1 MKRLRLLLAT
11 LLAIVGATTGWAQD
25 NYGISIGGVDV
36 TSANYT
42 NIKASNGFTA
52 VKSGKVTFDPTANT
66 LTLNNAT
73 IQSDE
78 AYGIYVQKDALTIFL
93 IGENTISASSKS
105 AVAVTRAATITGSGS
120 LTLTSES
127 DCGIYI
133 SGSNSRTATLTI
145 KDCTISAEGV
155 WGISGRTAGCNLIVD
170 GANVSAKGTSGSICD
185 LASLTLNNS
194 SITSPSGASWDNSK
208 HAVCNTSGTPITND
222 WVKITSTVKLYAIYT
237 NSNDMLVFYYDDQF
251 NNREYTYKWAFPLDG
266 SNPDWKNS
274 TLIKKVNFHA
284 SFANYHSLTNLSKLF
299 SGCSN
304 LAEFYNLQNLNT
316 ENVTDMSQM
325 FDGCKMESIDLSHFN
340 TSKVE
345 TMNSMFYNCS
355 ALTSLNVNSFDT
367 QNVTDMDYMFRGC
380 TNLTTIYCDNDW
392 NKTGLTSSFMFTS
405 CTKLPNFDSSKT
417 DATMANPTTG
427 YFKAKEAYA
436 VKSNNKLTFYY
447 DNERVNRDGTKYDMP
462 TNTIPAWTT
471 LNDAVTDIT
480 SVDFDE
486 SFDNYHG
493 LTSTFS
499 MFRWLT
505 NLTTIDHLERLHTE
519 NVTQMHAMFYRCHNL
534 QYLNLAHLNTS
545 NVTAMDDMFG
555 YCRSMSDIVFGGV
568 TNFDTGKVKSMEG
581 MFAHCEGLTSID
593 VNNFDV
599 GNVTNMASMFSECTN
614 LETILC
620 DNDWN
625 TPKVTNSANMFYGCD
640 KLASGSSGMSYDP
653 RYLTVDYANPTT
665 GYFQTK
671 APYAV
676 LSGSTLTFRYDQ
688 DMTVSDPN
696 YFAVPLD
703 GSTPGWANNEAIT
716 TVNFDNSFDQYN
728 GLTSTKNMFKGLS
741 NLTTIKNISRL
752 HTENVT
758 NMYSMFDGC
767 SSLTSL
773 DLSSFNTG
781 NVTIMSSMFYGCS
794 RLTSLNLSGFNTEN
808 VTMMNSMFYGCN
820 GLTSLNLSGWNT
832 AKVTNMA
839 GMFRDCSSLTYLDL
853 SSFNTANV
861 TKMSYMFNNCSNLVT
876 IYVGMEWSIAGLTD
890 SGNNMFLGC
899 TSLVGGLGTTYDA
912 NHVDA
917 AYAHNDAGSVL
928 PGYLSWASA
937 YAVLSTDSKT
947 LSFYY
952 DKLKE
957 TREGTKYSLRWTS
970 TELPGWTDASNGN
983 QTITTVNIDPSM
995 ADYHALKI
1003 AKGMFFNLGLLRTIN
1018 GLEYLD
1024 TRNVTDMSFMF
1035 TLCQGLTTLDLTH
1048 FNVGKVT
1055 DMHDMFFYC
1064 TNLKT
1069 IYCNDNWKSNVVT
1082 NSDDM
1087 FTDCSRLVGAISYD
1101 GNKTNVDYA
1110 NPNDGYFTNLEAY
1123 AAYTADNTTLT
1134 FYYDNLRN
1142 TRGTTYLLNT
1152 GSNQPGWRSDGT
1164 YSSVTNVVFDASFA
1178 DARPSTTNSWF
1189 SNMEN
1194 LTSITGME
1202 YLNTSEVTNMGHM
1215 FYNCSS
1221 LTSLDL
1227 SHFNTANVTYMGAMF
1242 YNCSSLPTLDLSS
1255 FITGQVTDMGYMF
1268 SHCSSLTSLDLSHF
1282 NTANVTDM
1290 GFMFSHC
1297 SSLTSLD
1304 LSSFNTANVTNM
1316 ECMFYEC
1323 KSLTSLDLSSFNTAN
1338 VTNMKCMFYVCNR
1351 LTTIYVGTGWNTEA
1365 VTNSSSMFYV
1375 CTRIVGGKGTTFDS
1389 GHIDKEYARIDGG
1402 PDNPGYFT
1410 DKNALP
1416 ELEAYAVYTADNTTL
1431 TFYYDKLR
1439 STRGTT
1445 YNYDLNTSG
1454 DPAWRSEGISPS
1466 VTNVVFDPSF
1476 ADALPTTTSNW
1487 FCDMLN
1493 LESITG
1499 FEYLNTSAVT
1509 EMTQMFAG
1517 CSKLTSLDLSGWDV
1531 ENVSGVTGMF
1541 AFCSSL
1547 QTIDLTGWK
1556 TTNLV
1561 STAQM
1566 FFSCN
1571 SLTTVYVSDD
1581 WTTERITNS
1590 SDMFDG
1596 CSSIRGGN
1604 GTVYDANVVD
1614 KTYARIDAAGT
1625 PGYFTNKASTIPEPE
1640 VEAYAEYTASN
1651 TTLTFYYDNLR
1662 GTRTGST
1669 YLLETPSPNWT
1680 PGWITDGTKASITHV
1695 VFDSSFADARPT
1707 STHNWFYY
1715 MENLEDITNIEYL
1728 NTSEVTQMDY
1738 MFHHCSKLTT
1748 LDVSH
1753 FKTQKVT
1760 TMNNMFSDCS
1770 SLTSILFSKPGY
1782 IYSNSIGENVIDMRN
1797 MFSGCSSLTSLD
1809 LSRLDTKN
1817 VNNMNSMFRGCSSL
1831 TNINLGNFDTGKV
1844 TLMSGMFAECSS
1856 LTSLDLSSFDTEN
1869 VTDMSHMFSNCR
1881 ELTSLDLSSFN
1892 TANVTD
1898 MTYMFASCWDLASLD
1913 VSSFNTENV
1922 TDMRSMFAGCTLLTS
1937 LDVSSFNTEKVT
1949 NMHGMFYFCSSLP
1962 PLDVSSF
1969 NTANVTDMGSMFGQ
1983 CDRLTTLDL
1992 SSFNTAKVTDMSN
2005 MFYGCYAL
2013 TTICVGTGWN
2023 TDAVSTSEYMFYRCS
2038 NLVGGKGTTYDENH
2052 IDKDYARIDGG
2063 PDNPGYL
2070 TGAPYLVLNGTT
2082 LTFYDDGDNN
2092 KEGTV
2097 YNLRD
2102 WSVRA
2107 EGVGDDVT
2115 TVVFDPSFADA
2126 RPIYTVAWFYN
2137 MANLTTITGMEN
2149 LNTSEVTAMTGMFA
2163 NCTSLTTLDLSSFNT
2178 ANVENMVAMFNGC
2191 TSLTTIYAGDG
2202 WTTDKVAPAYGSA
2215 MFTNCTALVGGNGTA
2230 YATAGMVDIS
2240 FARIDGGP
2248 ESETPGYFTYK
2259 AAFKLGDVNG
2269 DGTVSIADVTA
2280 VVSYILSNGHPTGT
2294 FNIDAANADGIEGIT
2309 ISDAMAIVNL
2319 ILNK

>member
-1 MKRLRLLLAT
+1 MKGLRLLLAT
-11 LLAIVGATTGWAQD
+11 LLAIVGATTGWAQTG
-25 NYGISIGGVDV
+25 YGITIGGVEI

-52 VKSGKVTFDPTANT
+52 VKGGKVTFDPEAYT
-66 LTLNNAT
+66 LTLNGAT
-73 IQSDE
+73 IQSDQLYE
-78 AYGIYVQKDALTIFL
+78 AIGVEVTDPDKPVTIFL
-93 IGENTISASSKS
+93 IGENTVSAPGTSDHPQAGLTIKKN
-105 AVAVTRAATITGSGS
+105 VTITGSGS
-120 LTLTSES
+120 MTLTSGY
-127 DCGIYI
+127 DCGIFI
-133 SGSNSRTATLTI
+133 KASSASPATLTI
-145 KDCTISAEGV
+145 KDCTISAEGA
-155 WGISGRTAGCNLIVD
+155 WGISGNKAGCNLIVD

-427 YFKAKEAYA
+427 YFKAKEPYA
-436 VKSNNKLTFYY
+436 VKFMGKLTFYY

-519 NVTQMHAMFYRCHNL
+519 NVTQMHAMFYQCQNL
-534 QYLNLAHLNTS
+534 QYLNLAQLNTS
-545 NVTAMDDMFG
+545 NVTTMHDMFG

-620 DNDWN
+620 DNDWK

-665 GYFQTK
+665 GYFQSR

-688 DMTVSDPN
+688 DMTVGDPN

-820 GLTSLNLSGWNT
+820 RLTSLNLSGWNT

-839 GMFRDCSSLTYLDL
+839 GMFRDCSSFTYLDL

-861 TKMSYMFNNCSNLVT
+861 TKMTSMFQDCSNLVT

-983 QTITTVNIDPSM
+983 QNITTVNIDPSM

-1003 AKGMFFNLGLLRTIN
+1003 AKGMFFNLGFLRTIN

-1101 GNKTNVDYA
+1101 ANKTNVDYA
-1110 NPNDGYFTNLEAY
+1110 NPNDGYFTYLEAY

-1178 DARPSTTNSWF
+1178 DARPSTTYYWF

-1202 YLNTSEVTNMGHM
+1202 YLNTSEVTNMRSM
-1215 FYNCSS
+1215 FNNCKS

-1227 SHFNTANVTYMGAMF
+1227 SNFNTEKVTDMYGMF
-1242 YNCSSLPTLDLSS
+1242 YNCKKLMTLDLSS
-1255 FITGQVTDMGYMF
+1255 FNTEKVTNMAEMF
-1268 SHCSSLTSLDLSHF
+1268 IGCNALTSIDLSSF
-1282 NTANVTDM
+1282 NTENVTTM
-1290 GFMFSHC
+1290 GHMFRYCHA
-1297 SSLTSLD
+1297 LTSLD
-1304 LSSFNTANVTNM
+1304 LSSFNTAKVTNMSYMFNNCQKLTTLDLSSLNTSNVTNM
-1316 ECMFYEC
+1316 ESMFYNC
-1323 KSLTSLDLSSFNTAN
+1323 KA
-1338 VTNMKCMFYVCNR
+1338 
-1351 LTTIYVGTGWNTEA
+1351 LTTIYVDTGWNTEA
-1365 VTNSSSMFYV
+1365 VTNSSTMFYQ
-1375 CTRIVGGKGTTFDS
+1375 CFNLVGGKGTTFDS
-1389 GHIDKEYARIDGG
+1389 DHVDKEYARIDGG
-1402 PDNPGYFT
+1402 PSNPGYFT

-1454 DPAWRSEGISPS
+1454 DPAWRSEGISGS

-1476 ADALPTTTSNW
+1476 ADALPTTTMSW
-1487 FCDMLN
+1487 FNDMSN
-1493 LESITG
+1493 LETITG
-1499 FEYLNTSAVT
+1499 FEYLNTSEVT
-1509 EMTQMFAG
+1509 SMQMMFGA
-1517 CSKLTSLDLSGWDV
+1517 CSKLTSLDLSGWNV
-1531 ENVSGVTGMF
+1531 ENVSVAHGMF

-1547 QTIDLTGWK
+1547 QTIDLTEWK
-1556 TTNLV
+1556 TTNLT

-1566 FFSCN
+1566 FFCCN
-1571 SLTTVYVSDD
+1571 NLTTVYVSDD
-1581 WTTERITNS
+1581 WTTERVTNS
-1590 SDMFDG
+1590 GDMFDG

-1856 LTSLDLSSFDTEN
+1856 LTSLDLSSFDTQN
-1869 VTDMSHMFSNCR
+1869 VVDMSGMFYNLNLTELNLSNFD
-1881 ELTSLDLSSFN
+1881 T
-1892 TANVTD
+1892 
-1898 MTYMFASCWDLASLD
+1898 
-1913 VSSFNTENV
+1913 
-1922 TDMRSMFAGCTLLTS
+1922 G
-1937 LDVSSFNTEKVT
+1937 KVT
-1949 NMHGMFYFCSSLP
+1949 NMVMMFSDCSSL
-1962 PLDVSSF
+1962 
-1969 NTANVTDMGSMFGQ
+1969 
-1983 CDRLTTLDL
+1983 
-1992 SSFNTAKVTDMSN
+1992 
-2005 MFYGCYAL
+2005 
-2013 TTICVGTGWN
+2013 TTIYVGDGWSTEKVIYSDDMFTGC
-2023 TDAVSTSEYMFYRCS
+2023 TAI
-2038 NLVGGKGTTYDENH
+2038 VGGKGTTYDANYVDAE
-2052 IDKDYARIDGG
+2052 YAHFDGG
-2063 PDNPGYL
+2063 ISYPGYFTAL
-2070 TGAPYLVLNGTT
+2070 PYVVLSSDSKT
-2082 LTFYDDGDNN
+2082 LTFYHDGDLN
-2092 KEGTV
+2092 KEGTI

-2102 WSVRA
+2102 WVNIA
-2107 EGVGDDVT
+2107 IANNMCTDVT
-2115 TVVFDPSFADA
+2115 TAVFDPSFASA
-2126 RPIYTVAWFYN
+2126 RPTSTYAWFYG
-2137 MANLTTITGMEN
+2137 MENLTTITGMEY
-2149 LNTSEVTAMTGMFA
+2149 LNTSEVTDMGVMFTG
-2163 NCTSLTTLDLSSFNT
+2163 CTRLTTLDLSSFNT

-2294 FNIDAANADGIEGIT
+2294 FNVDAANVDGVEGIT

>member
-11 LLAIVGATTGWAQD
+11 LLAIVGATSGWAQD

-52 VKSGKVTFDPTANT
+52 VKSGKVTYDPTANT

-145 KDCTISAEGV
+145 KDCTISAEGE

-194 SITSPSGASWDNSK
+194 SITSPSGANWNNN
-208 HAVCNTSGTPITND
+208 AVCNASGTPITND

-620 DNDWN
+620 DNDWK

-665 GYFQTK
+665 GYFQSR

-688 DMTVSDPN
+688 NMTVSDPN

-716 TVNFDNSFDQYN
+716 TVNFDNSFDQYH

-820 GLTSLNLSGWNT
+820 RLTSLNLSGWNT

-839 GMFRDCSSLTYLDL
+839 GMFRDCSSFTYLDL

-861 TKMSYMFNNCSNLVT
+861 TKMTSMFQDCSNLAT

-983 QTITTVNIDPSM
+983 QNITTVNIDPSM

-1003 AKGMFFNLGLLRTIN
+1003 AKGMFFNLGFLRTIN

-1101 GNKTNVDYA
+1101 ANKTDVRYA
-1110 NPNDGYFTNLEAY
+1110 NPNDGYFTYREAY

-1134 FYYDNLRN
+1134 FYYDNLRS
-1142 TRGTTYLLNT
+1142 TRGTTYDLNT

-1164 YSSVTNVVFDASFA
+1164 NASVTNVVFDASFA
-1178 DARPSTTNSWF
+1178 GARPTSTSEWF
-1189 SNMEN
+1189 FGMEN
-1194 LTSITGME
+1194 LTTITGME
-1202 YLNTSEVTNMGHM
+1202 YLNTSEVTYMGHM

-1227 SHFNTANVTYMGAMF
+1227 SHFNTANVTYMGTMF
-1242 YNCSSLPTLDLSS
+1242 YRCMNLPTLD
-1255 FITGQVTDMGYMF
+1255 V
-1268 SHCSSLTSLDLSHF
+1268 
-1282 NTANVTDM
+1282 
-1290 GFMFSHC
+1290 
-1297 SSLTSLD
+1297 
-1304 LSSFNTANVTNM
+1304 SSFNTANVTSMSDMFEMCSSLTTLDLSNFNTENVTSM
-1316 ECMFYEC
+1316 RDMFYNC
-1323 KSLTSLDLSSFNTAN
+1323 KSLTSLDLSNFNTAN
-1338 VTNMKCMFYVCNR
+1338 VTNMSAMFRECSSLTYLDLSGFNTASVTDMSYMFYYCNNLTNLDVSSFNTENVTYMKYMFR
-1351 LTTIYVGTGWNTEA
+1351 DCYAITALDLSNFNTENVTSMSLMFSTCMSLTTLDLSSFNTAKVTNMEEMFLGCPALTTIYVGTGWNTDA
-1365 VTNSSSMFYV
+1365 VSTSGNMFNRCTNI
-1375 CTRIVGGKGTTFDS
+1375 RGGKGTTYDAD
-1389 GHIDKEYARIDGG
+1389 HVTAEYAHIDGG
-1402 PDNPGYFT
+1402 PSNPGYFT

-1416 ELEAYAVYTADNTTL
+1416 EPDGEAYAVYTADNTTL

-1476 ADALPTTTSNW
+1476 ADALPTTTLSW
-1487 FCDMLN
+1487 FNDMSN
-1493 LESITG
+1493 LETITG
-1499 FEYLNTSAVT
+1499 FEYLNTSEVT
-1509 EMTQMFAG
+1509 SMQMMFGA
-1517 CSKLTSLDLSGWDV
+1517 CSKLTSLDLSGWNV
-1531 ENVSGVTGMF
+1531 ENVSVAYGMF

-1547 QTIDLTGWK
+1547 QTIDLT
-1556 TTNLV
+1556 
-1561 STAQM
+1561 
-1566 FFSCN
+1566 
-1571 SLTTVYVSDD
+1571 
-1581 WTTERITNS
+1581 
-1590 SDMFDG
+1590 
-1596 CSSIRGGN
+1596 
-1604 GTVYDANVVD
+1604 
-1614 KTYARIDAAGT
+1614 
-1625 PGYFTNKASTIPEPE
+1625 
-1640 VEAYAEYTASN
+1640 
-1651 TTLTFYYDNLR
+1651 
-1662 GTRTGST
+1662 
-1669 YLLETPSPNWT
+1669 
-1680 PGWITDGTKASITHV
+1680 
-1695 VFDSSFADARPT
+1695 
-1707 STHNWFYY
+1707 
-1715 MENLEDITNIEYL
+1715 
-1728 NTSEVTQMDY
+1728 
-1738 MFHHCSKLTT
+1738 
-1748 LDVSH
+1748 
-1753 FKTQKVT
+1753 
-1760 TMNNMFSDCS
+1760 
-1770 SLTSILFSKPGY
+1770 
-1782 IYSNSIGENVIDMRN
+1782 
-1797 MFSGCSSLTSLD
+1797 
-1809 LSRLDTKN
+1809 
-1817 VNNMNSMFRGCSSL
+1817 
-1831 TNINLGNFDTGKV
+1831 
-1844 TLMSGMFAECSS
+1844 ECSS
-1856 LTSLDLSSFDTEN
+1856 
-1869 VTDMSHMFSNCR
+1869 V
-1881 ELTSLDLSSFN
+1881 
-1892 TANVTD
+1892 
-1898 MTYMFASCWDLASLD
+1898 
-1913 VSSFNTENV
+1913 
-1922 TDMRSMFAGCTLLTS
+1922 
-1937 LDVSSFNTEKVT
+1937 
-1949 NMHGMFYFCSSLP
+1949 
-1962 PLDVSSF
+1962 
-1969 NTANVTDMGSMFGQ
+1969 
-1983 CDRLTTLDL
+1983 
-1992 SSFNTAKVTDMSN
+1992 
-2005 MFYGCYAL
+2005 
-2013 TTICVGTGWN
+2013 
-2023 TDAVSTSEYMFYRCS
+2023 
-2038 NLVGGKGTTYDENH
+2038 
-2052 IDKDYARIDGG
+2052 
-2063 PDNPGYL
+2063 
-2070 TGAPYLVLNGTT
+2070 
-2082 LTFYDDGDNN
+2082 
-2092 KEGTV
+2092 
-2097 YNLRD
+2097 
-2102 WSVRA
+2102 
-2107 EGVGDDVT
+2107 VT
-2115 TVVFDPSFADA
+2115 TSP
-2126 RPIYTVAWFYN
+2126 P
-2137 MANLTTITGMEN
+2137 
-2149 LNTSEVTAMTGMFA
+2149 
-2163 NCTSLTTLDLSSFNT
+2163 
-2178 ANVENMVAMFNGC
+2178 
-2191 TSLTTIYAGDG
+2191 
-2202 WTTDKVAPAYGSA
+2202 
-2215 MFTNCTALVGGNGTA
+2215 FT
-2230 YATAGMVDIS
+2230 
-2240 FARIDGGP
+2240 
-2248 ESETPGYFTYK
+2248 
-2259 AAFKLGDVNG
+2259 
-2269 DGTVSIADVTA
+2269 
-2280 VVSYILSNGHPTGT
+2280 
-2294 FNIDAANADGIEGIT
+2294 
-2309 ISDAMAIVNL
+2309 
-2319 ILNK
+2319 